1 MLKGC
6 YLRELDPWQTEVP
19 RQPVMNEKTTW
30 KLRKLMDR
38 RKQASSET
46 LQPVGGGM
54 GGRGIQALE
63 LSCSEQLSNS
73 RSKTDFF
80 LG

>member
-1 MLKGC
+1 
-6 YLRELDPWQTEVP
+6 
-19 RQPVMNEKTTW
+19 
-30 KLRKLMDR
+30 MDR

-63 LSCSEQLSNS
+63 LSLFWAAFQ
-73 RSKTDFF
+73 FQV
-80 LG
+80 